1 MCRSEEKVVS
11 DVAEEENKKSKMGLI
26 IGLIVVGLLLA
37 SGVSYFVATKIMG
50 DKTAT
55 VAKHEPGVLMKVGD
69 PKEGMIVNVGG
80 VNSGRY
86 LKVAVVLEVA
96 PSKNPPKDA
105 KAINPDE
112 IIVQDTVI
120 QFFRAQKVEQ
130 FAPEKQDELKDN
142 IRKAVNAALGS
153 DRVYSVYFTNFVLQ

>member
-1 MCRSEEKVVS
+1 MS
-11 DVAEEENKKSKMGLI
+11 DVAEEEKKKSKMGLI

-50 DKTAT
+50 DKGAAA
-55 VAKHEPGVLMKVGD
+55 VKHDPGILLRVGD
-69 PKEGMIVNVGG
+69 PKEGVIVNVGC
-80 VNSGRY
+80 VSSGRY

-112 IIVQDTVI
+112 VIVQDTVI
-120 QFFRAQKVEQ
+120 QFLRAQKVEQ
-130 FAPEKQDELKDN
+130 FAPEKQDELKEN
-142 IRKAVNAALGS
+142 IRKSVNAALGS
-153 DRVYSVYFTNFVLQ
+153 DRVYNVYFTNFVLQ

>member
-1 MCRSEEKVVS
+1 MS
-11 DVAEEENKKSKMGLI
+11 DVAEEEKKKSKMGLI

-50 DKTAT
+50 DKSATA
-55 VAKHEPGVLMKVGD
+55 VKHDPGILLRVGD
-69 PKEGMIVNVGG
+69 PKEGVIVNVGG
-80 VNSGRY
+80 VSSGRY

-112 IIVQDTVI
+112 VIVQDTVI
-120 QFFRAQKVEQ
+120 QFLRAQKVEQ
-130 FAPEKQDELKDN
+130 FAPEKQDELKEN
-142 IRKAVNAALGS
+142 IRKSVNAALGS
-153 DRVYSVYFTNFVLQ
+153 DRVYNVYFTNFVLQ